1 MQRISSFLISSG
13 TTLRRQAGRLAG
25 GLLLASLLA
34 AGCSSAPKEKSVA
47 GSKAVGGTDEQ
58 IFLGDTIEKNYDP
71 NVIMKRGEAFFEK
84 EEYAEALVEYNH
96 FLDLHKTHVLAPY
109 AAFRIGES
117 HFKMAK
123 SIDRD
128 PEPLTKAITA
138 LERMRKDFP
147 GSRYDVQAQQKIQ
160 ECHDWLAQMHLFVGQ
175 FYYRRESYLAAAHRF
190 EQIMKIYPDKP
201 VDPDALDAWRE
212 GEPPR
217 LLFPNARY
225 FVGADAWQRACHPHP
240 RDRASFIPGMTDLLQ
255 ASGRLEIVHGDA
267 HPYFADALRFH
278 HSDGHT
284 PGLLL
289 AELRGLHDHGGV
301 VFCADLI
308 PGRPW
313 VHLPVTMGYDRYPE
327 LLIEEKREFLADK
340 LARGV
345 RLFFTHDAQCALAR
359 VTCDDKGRYGTDHE
373 VAELHAR
380 PLAA

>member
-1 MQRISSFLISSG
+1 MRWILSFHIFSRS
-13 TTLRRQAGRLAG
+13 TLRRQGCMLAG
-25 GLLLASLLA
+25 GFLLVSLLA
-34 AGCSSAPKEKSVA
+34 AGCSSTPKEKTVA

-175 FYYRRESYLAAAHRF
+175 FYFRRESYLAAAHRF

-201 VDPDALDAWRE
+201 VAPDAL
-212 GEPPR
+212 
-217 LLFPNARY
+217 Y
-225 FVGADAWQRACHPHP
+225 FLAKSYHALGADDWAAENL
-240 RDRASFIPGMTDLLQ
+240 T
-255 ASGRLEIVHGDA
+255 
-267 HPYFADALRFH
+267 
-278 HSDGHT
+278 
-284 PGLLL
+284 LL
-289 AELRGLHDHGGV
+289 AEKYPNSKAAADGRSLMAKLGGKKSDTMIAKDASASPFSDTRPYAAPGKSSGLP
-301 VFCADLI
+301 DL
-308 PGRPW
+308 PSASSTFGALT
-313 VHLPVTMGYDRYPE
+313 LPSANALGQSFT
-327 LLIEEKREFLADK
+327 AC
-340 LARGV
+340 
-345 RLFFTHDAQCALAR
+345 RLGAWC
-359 VTCDDKGRYGTDHE
+359 
-373 VAELHAR
+373 
-380 PLAA
+380 

>member
-1 MQRISSFLISSG
+1 MQPISPFHSLSGNALRSQACVLISS
-13 TTLRRQAGRLAG
+13 LMLI
-25 GLLLASLLA
+25 SLLA
-34 AGCSSAPKEKSVA
+34 AGCSSTPKERPPA
-47 GSKAVGGTDEQ
+47 EGKAVGGTDEQ

-201 VDPDALDAWRE
+201 VAPDAL
-212 GEPPR
+212 
-217 LLFPNARY
+217 Y
-225 FVGADAWQRACHPHP
+225 FLAKSYHALGADDWAAENL
-240 RDRASFIPGMTDLLQ
+240 T
-255 ASGRLEIVHGDA
+255 
-267 HPYFADALRFH
+267 
-278 HSDGHT
+278 
-284 PGLLL
+284 LL
-289 AELRGLHDHGGV
+289 AEKYPNSKAAADGRSLMAKLGGKKP
-301 VFCADLI
+301 D
-308 PGRPW
+308 
-313 VHLPVTMGYDRYPE
+313 TM
-327 LLIEEKREFLADK
+327 IAK
-340 LARGV
+340 
-345 RLFFTHDAQCALAR
+345 DASAAPFS
-359 VTCDDKGRYGTDHE
+359 D
-373 VAELHAR
+373 AR
-380 PLAA
+380 PYAAPGKSSELPDLPSASSAFGALTLPSANALGQSFTACRLGAWC